1 MIKIVVMRI
10 TVSAGKNKRK
20 AKASNA
26 TKEEK
31 KLKEPPSTHITIIYL
46 SQYLHLHHSFLLVH

>member
-46 SQYLHLHHSFLLVH
+46 SQYITT